1 MSYLDKKLVRTQ
13 IEEAIGSK
21 GRLRIVGTLA
31 SSPRELYTRYAL
43 GRKTGIRQAYIKSDL
58 EKLVR
63 LGWVEELKSL
73 TKKYRLNTEHPQ
85 VEHILEFLKKVGYI

>member
-21 GRLRIVGTLA
+21 GRLRIIGTFA
-31 SSPRELYTRYAL
+31 SSPMEVYSRYAL
-43 GRKTGIRQAYIKSDL
+43 GRKTGIRHSYIKSDL

-63 LGWVEELKSL
+63 LGWVEELNTL
-73 TKKYRLNTEHPQ
+73 TKKYRLNTKNPQ
-85 VEHILEFLKKVGYI
+85 VGLIIEFLKKVDYI

>member
-1 MSYLDKKLVRTQ
+1 MSYLDKKVVRTQ

-31 SSPRELYTRYAL
+31 SSPMELFSRYAL
-43 GRKTGIRQAYIKSDL
+43 GRKTGIRHSYIKSDL

-63 LGWVEELKSL
+63 LGWVEELNSL
-73 TKKYRLNTEHPQ
+73 TKKYRLNTKNPQ
-85 VEHILEFLKKVGYI
+85 VEHILEFLKKVDYI